1 MGNLNVVRVKALK
14 EPSRYSD
21 GGGLLLVVR
30 KSGAKSWLWRGQAN
44 GKRRDIGLGTYP
56 DVSLAEARDKAA
68 ATRKQMRAGD
78 DPVEVKRAAKK
89 AAATIP
95 TFRAAAE
102 AVHTERKGDW
112 RNDKHKSQWINTLT
126 TYAFPAIGDR
136 PIDKVTSGDVRD
148 LMVPIWQNKPET
160 ARRVLQRIGK
170 VLDWGYAKG
179 YCAGEAPIRS
189 IRAGLNRQTK
199 RPDHFASL
207 PHDQVAAL
215 MTKLFESDTAGRL
228 VMRFLILTAARSGEV
243 RGATWEEI
251 SDGVWTVPAERMKA
265 HREHVVPLSAA
276 AAAVLETARKLQKGK
291 QGEPI
296 FPGLRDQPLSDMTL
310 TKVLR
315 TAIGGG
321 WTVHGFRSSFRD
333 WAAEKT
339 LFPREVAEVALAHTN
354 PDKTEAS
361 YRRTNYLEKRRDL
374 MKQWAD
380 YIGTSNVPGSL
391 PVTHSP
397 AAARPST

>member
-1 MGNLNVVRVKALK
+1 MGNLTVVRVKALK
-14 EPSRYSD
+14 EPGRYSD
-21 GGGLLLVVR
+21 GDGLLLVVR
-30 KSGAKSWLWRGQAN
+30 ESGAKSWLWRGQAN

-78 DPVEVKRAAKK
+78 DPVEAKRAAKK

-95 TFRAAAE
+95 TFRAAAGM
-102 AVHTERKGDW
+102 VHAEREGDW
-112 RNDKHKSQWINTLT
+112 RNDKHKAQWINTLT
-126 TYAFPAIGDR
+126 AYAFPAIGDR

-148 LMVPIWQNKPET
+148 LLVPIWQSKPET
-160 ARRVLQRIGK
+160 AKRVLQRIGK

-179 YCAGEAPIRS
+179 YCGGEAPMRS

-199 RPDHFASL
+199 KPEHLASL

-215 MTKLFESDTAGRL
+215 MAKLATSDTAGRL
-228 VMRFLILTAARSGEV
+228 ALRFLILTAARSGEV
-243 RGATWEEI
+243 RHAVWDEI
-251 SDGVWTVPAERMKA
+251 DNDLWTIPSERMKA
-265 HREHVVPLSAA
+265 KKEHVVPLSAA
-276 AAAVLETARKLQKGK
+276 AVAVLDTARKLRKGK
-291 QGEPI
+291 KGEPI
-296 FPGLRDQPLSDMTL
+296 FPGMRDQPLSDMTL

-315 TAIGGG
+315 TAIAGD

-339 LFPREVAEVALAHTN
+339 SFPREVAETALAHTN

-361 YRRTNYLEKRRDL
+361 YRRTNYLDKRRD
-374 MKQWAD
+374 MMQQWAD
-380 YIGTSNVPGSL
+380 YV
-391 PVTHSP
+391 VT
-397 AAARPST
+397 AQSTG